1 MQRWAP
7 LAVLVSL
14 IFAVGAAGA
23 CGGGGD
29 QASTEPTEAEARQER
44 VFFIEPADGAKVV
57 SPVLVKMGTEGL
69 AVRKPFEFQIE
80 RGYGHHHLFIDDTDM
95 AVRRRSHTT
104 KSYSADQNTIAHDST
119 HLHFHEEQ
127 TETLLKL
134 EPGEHTL
141 TLIFGDDFNLP
152 YDPFLTET
160 ITITVVTGES
170 QVFFIEPED
179 EAQIKEFPFNVKIG
193 SEGLDESSGH
203 YVIVWGVGDPYP
215 AEGQLVP
222 TDENHIHLEP
232 GQSEIQLDP
241 AGGQQ
246 PIHVIL
252 VDENKM
258 VTDTSLSDSIGVT
271 IWKAVTDDIPAG
283 NIRFEDYSEKAS
295 TPEPDN

>member
-1 MQRWAP
+1 MRWWAP
-7 LAVLVSL
+7 PVVLASL
-14 IFAVGAAGA
+14 ILVLGAAGA
-23 CGGGGD
+23 CGGD
-29 QASTEPTEAEARQER
+29 NQASTGTEVPEGVQER
-44 VFFIEPADGAKVV
+44 VYFIEPADGAEVV

-69 AVRKPFEFQIE
+69 TVRRPLEFQIE

-104 KSYSADQNTIAHDST
+104 KSYSTDQNTIAHDST
-119 HLHFHEEQ
+119 HLHFHQEQ
-127 TETLLKL
+127 TEALVKL

-203 YVIVWGVGDPYP
+203 YVIVWGVDDPYP

>member
-23 CGGGGD
+23 CGGD
-29 QASTEPTEAEARQER
+29 NQASMGTEVPEGVQER
-44 VFFIEPADGAKVV
+44 VYFIEPADGAKVV

-95 AVRRRSHTT
+95 AVRRRAHTT

-203 YVIVWGVGDPYP
+203 YVIVWGVDDPYP
-215 AEGQLVP
+215 AEGQPVP